1 MKHRT
6 VKMWVH
12 FG

>member
-1 MKHRT
+1 MKHKT